1 MGRQL
6 NLAGQKFNKL
16 LAIEPTDERRQ
27 GAIVWKF
34 LCDCGN
40 YYFGI
45 GSNVKNGY
53 TKSCGCF
60 NKNSKIKDYTGVRVG
75 KLVVI
80 KIDDTL
86 RPKTKRGNIRW
97 LCQCDCGNTTSIE
110 SGDLHKAI
118 INNRNS
124 SCGCYK
130 GKNDL
135 TGRRFGKLTVIQD
148 DIVENEHRKW
158 LCKCDCGNNTI
169 VLGISLLSGKTQSC
183 GCIIYSIG
191 EENIINLLNHNK
203 INYEREYT
211 FYDLRSDNHVL
222 LRYDFAIKDKDNNI
236 IRLIEFDGEQ
246 HTNPNCIMHGQNH
259 YEKIICHD
267 MLKNNYAIN
276 HNIPLV
282 RIPYTK
288 RDNITIDDLLQDYF
302 LVKEI

>member
-6 NLAGQKFNKL
+6 DLTGQKFNKL

-60 NKNSKIKDYTGVRVG
+60 NKDCRIKDYTGVRVG

-86 RPKTKRGNIRW
+86 RSKTKRGNMRW

-110 SGDLHKAI
+110 SGDLHKAM

-135 TGRRFGKLTVIQD
+135 TGRRFGRLTVIKD
-148 DIVENEHRKW
+148 DIVEQGHRKW
-158 LCKCDCGNNTI
+158 LCKCDCGNETI

-183 GCIIYSIG
+183 GCIVGSIG
-191 EENIINLLNHNK
+191 EQNIVNLFNDNK

-211 FYDLRSDNHVL
+211 FSDLRSDANVL
-222 LRYDFAIKDKDNNI
+222 LRYDFAIKDENDNI
-236 IRLIEFDGEQ
+236 SRLIEFDGEQ
-246 HTNPNCIMHGQNH
+246 HTNPNCKMHGRNR
-259 YEKIICHD
+259 YEKIIYHD
-267 MLKNNYAIN
+267 TLKNSYALKKG
-276 HNIPLV
+276 IPLV
-282 RIPYTK
+282 RIPKEK
-288 RDNITIDDLLQDYF
+288 RDNMTIEDILFDKY
-302 LVKEI
+302 LVKE